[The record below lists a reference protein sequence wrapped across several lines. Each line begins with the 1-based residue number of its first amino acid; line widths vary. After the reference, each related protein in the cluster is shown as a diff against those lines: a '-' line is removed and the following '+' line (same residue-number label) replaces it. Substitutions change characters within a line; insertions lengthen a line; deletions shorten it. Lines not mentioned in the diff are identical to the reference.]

1 MMTHRPLRS
10 LSLAALFAAL
20 SLAFTLGAPNHA
32 EAQSRRAGPLF
43 VSAGIGPS
51 ILFEHDTSFRLS
63 GDFGWHPGGHDEG
76 FFLAAN
82 LTFSVDAYYA
92 QVFGG
97 IRLGGDI
104 EVFTNRDVA
113 VLLTPQGLAGFG
125 WLNWGRGGGAWGYS
139 LLQPSFQ
146 VNVGILER
154 VLWIWAQPV
163 SFDFLLFPDTWRRD
177 GSRGFD
183 FAWGYSFLAG
193 VRYNFG

>member
-1 MMTHRPLRS
+1 MSHGTLRS
-10 LSLAALFAAL
+10 LTLASLVFALAL
-20 SLAFTLGAPNHA
+20 VGSLGVTGQA

-43 VSAGIGPS
+43 VSAGIGPHV
-51 ILFEHDTSFRLS
+51 LFHHDTSFRLS

-82 LTFSVDAYYA
+82 FTFSVDAYWA

-113 VLLTPQGLAGFG
+113 VLITPQGLAGFG
-125 WLNWGRGGGAWGYS
+125 WLDWGRGHGGWGYAV
-139 LLQPSFQ
+139 LQPSFQ
-146 VNVGILER
+146 VNVGLLER
-154 VLWIWAQPV
+154 VLWVWANPV
-163 SFDFLLFPDTWRRD
+163 CFDFLLLPDTWRED